1 MKKLLPPYFYTF
13 NQYLRDTYPDKI
25 YKIPVDAGFTCPNR
39 DGSKAYGGCT
49 YCDNISFS
57 PGARSGLPLDEQ
69 IRNGIE
75 FYRTKRKAKK
85 FIVYFQAY
93 SNTYAPVAR
102 LKELYD
108 KAFEFPEVMGISI
121 GTRPDCIDEEK
132 LDLIASYRE
141 KGYYVL
147 VEYGVESTN
156 EETLKAINRQSTFQ
170 EFLQTVKMTHQR
182 KLDVCVHTILGLPHD
197 TYETIMQT
205 AKTLAALNVKACKV
219 HHLYIAPHTVMAK
232 QYEQGDIKVMGLD
245 EYLSL
250 ACDFLELLP
259 PEMVIHRF
267 IGELYG
273 QHCIA
278 PDWQVTK
285 AQVLERFTQEFEKRG
300 TQQGSR
306 FDPDYTIDIPVPA
319 HLSR

>member
-1 MKKLLPPYFYTF
+1 MKKLAPPYFYTF
-13 NQYLRDTYPDKI
+13 NQYLKDTYPEKI
-25 YKIPVDAGFTCPNR
+25 YKVPVDAGFTCPNR

-57 PGARSGLPLDEQ
+57 PGSRTKLPLKEQ
-69 IRNGIE
+69 IQNGIN
-75 FYRTKRKAKK
+75 FYREKRKAKK

-108 KAFEFPEVMGISI
+108 MAFAFPEVMGISI
-121 GTRPDCIDEEK
+121 GTRPDCIDKEK
-132 LDLIASYRE
+132 LDLIASYKE

-156 EETLKAINRQSTFQ
+156 NETLKAINRKSSFQ
-170 EFLQTVKMTHQR
+170 EFLNAVQMTHQR
-182 KLDVCVHTILGLPHD
+182 KLDVCVHTILGLPKD
-197 TYETIMQT
+197 TYQTMMQT
-205 AKTLAALNVKACKV
+205 AQALAALKVKACKV
-219 HHLYIAPHTVMAK
+219 HHLYIAPHTIMEK
-232 QYEQGDIKVMGLD
+232 QFQQGEIKVMGAD
-245 EYLSL
+245 EYISL

-273 QHCIA
+273 EHCIA
-278 PDWQVTK
+278 PNWQITK
-285 AQVLERFTQEFEKRG
+285 AQVLEKFTKEFERRG

-306 FDPDYTIDIPVPA
+306 YNPDAQIILPETA
-319 HLSR
+319 EASR